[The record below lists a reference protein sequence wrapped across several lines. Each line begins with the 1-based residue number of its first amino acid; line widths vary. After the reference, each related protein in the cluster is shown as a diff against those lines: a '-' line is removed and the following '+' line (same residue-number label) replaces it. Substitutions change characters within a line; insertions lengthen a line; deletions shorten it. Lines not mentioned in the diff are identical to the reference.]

1 MKSIAITA
9 VSALLAG
16 ACASADTSTT
26 TTTLGTNYT
35 VTITFD
41 PSSAFST
48 LTTGS
53 SRDEANC
60 LTLLSISSENYSIG
74 AGTGYSSYNGNITL
88 SGIYATSAT
97 AGSSPLGSY
106 ISSASWS
113 WAYTCYVNG
122 VAQESSST
130 TLANAASTID
140 WTDISTAALTMT
152 YSYTTGSDTIGTT
165 FYLSYV
171 DSTSGDVYTY
181 VGYADGLRYSSHS
194 GTAINV
200 DTDYASLVSY
210 STETASVSEAI
221 ALNTAALVPEPATAT
236 LSLLALAGLAVR
248 RRRA

>member
-60 LTLLSISSENYSIG
+60 LTLLSISSNNYSIG
-74 AGTGYSSYNGNITL
+74 AGTGYSSSDGNITL

-106 ISSASWS
+106 ISPGWT
-113 WAYTCYVNG
+113 YTCYVNG
-122 VAQESSST
+122 VAQASDI

>member
-26 TTTLGTNYT
+26 TATLGTNYT

-48 LTTGS
+48 LTTGTS
-53 SRDEANC
+53 TSEANC
-60 LTLLSISSENYSIG
+60 LTLLSISSSNYSIG
-74 AGTGYSSYNGNITL
+74 AGTGYSSSEGNITL

-97 AGSSPLGSY
+97 AGSSPLSNY
-106 ISSASWS
+106 ISVNWN
-113 WAYTCYVNG
+113 YTCYVNG
-122 VAQESSST
+122 VVQESDT
-130 TLANAASTID
+130 TLGNAASTID
-140 WTDISTAALTMT
+140 WTNISTAALTMT

-171 DSTSGDVYTY
+171 DSTSGDMYTY
-181 VGYADGLRYSSHS
+181 VGYASGLRYSAHS

>member
-48 LTTGS
+48 LTAGTAIS
-53 SRDEANC
+53 EANC
-60 LTLLSISSENYSIG
+60 LTLLSISSSSNPIG
-74 AGTGYSSYNGNITL
+74 AGTGYSSSENNITL
-88 SGIYATSAT
+88 SGIYGTSAT

-106 ISSASWS
+106 ISNVSWV
-113 WAYTCYVNG
+113 YTCYVNG
-122 VAQESSST
+122 VSQESDT
-130 TLANAASTID
+130 TLGNAASAID

-152 YSYTTGSDTIGTT
+152 YSYTSGSSTLGTT

-181 VGYADGLRYSSHS
+181 VGYAAGLRYSSHS

>member
-48 LTTGS
+48 LTTGTS
-53 SRDEANC
+53 TGSANC
-60 LTLLSISSENYSIG
+60 LTLLSISSNNYSIG
-74 AGTGYSSYNGNITL
+74 AGTGYSSSGGAITL

-97 AGSSPLGSY
+97 AGSSPLNNY
-106 ISSASWS
+106 ISTSWT
-113 WAYTCYVNG
+113 YTCYVNG
-122 VAQESSST
+122 VAQESSTT
-130 TLANAASTID
+130 TLGNAASTID

-152 YSYTTGSDTIGTT
+152 YSYTTGSDTLGTT

-181 VGYADGLRYSSHS
+181 VGYAAALRYSSHS

-200 DTDYASLVSY
+200 DTNYASLVSY

-221 ALNTAALVPEPATAT
+221 ALNTAALAPEPATAT

>member
-26 TTTLGTNYT
+26 TATLGTNYT

-60 LTLLSISSENYSIG
+60 LTLLSISSSSSPIG
-74 AGTGYSSYNGNITL
+74 AGTGYSSSGGYITT
-88 SGIYATSAT
+88 SGIFGTSAT

-106 ISSASWS
+106 ISPEWT
-113 WAYTCYVNG
+113 YTCYVNG
-122 VAQESSST
+122 VSQASDI
-130 TLANAASTID
+130 TLANAASAIN

-152 YSYTTGSDTIGTT
+152 YSYTSGSDTLGTT

-181 VGYADGLRYSSHS
+181 VGYASALRYYTHS

>member
-53 SRDEANC
+53 AKDAATC
-60 LTLLSISSENYSIG
+60 LTLLSISSDSNPIG
-74 AGTGYSSYNGNITL
+74 AGTGYSSSDGYITL

-106 ISSASWS
+106 ITSNVTWN
-113 WAYTCYVNG
+113 YTSYVNG
-122 VAQESSST
+122 VAQESSTT
-130 TLANAASTID
+130 TLGNAASAID
-140 WTDISTAALTMT
+140 WSDISTAALTMT
-152 YSYTTGSDTIGTT
+152 YSYTTGSDTLGTT

-181 VGYADGLRYSSHS
+181 VGYASTLRYSSHS

>member
-48 LTTGS
+48 LTTGT
-53 SRDEANC
+53 SRDEASC
-60 LTLLSISSENYSIG
+60 LTLLSISSSSNPIG
-74 AGTGYSSYNGNITL
+74 AGTGYSSSGGYITT
-88 SGIYATSAT
+88 SGIFGTSAT
-97 AGSSPLGSY
+97 AGSSPVGSY
-106 ISSASWS
+106 ISSGNWS
-113 WAYTCYVNG
+113 WVYTCYVNG
-122 VAQESSST
+122 VSQESDI
-130 TLANAASTID
+130 TLANAASAID
-140 WTDISTAALTMT
+140 WTNISTAALTMT
-152 YSYTTGSDTIGTT
+152 YSYTAGSSTLGTT

-181 VGYADGLRYSSHS
+181 VGYADGLRYSNHS

-210 STETASVSEAI
+210 STETVSVSEAI
-221 ALNTAALVPEPATAT
+221 ALNTAALAPEPATAT